1 VRSTPPHQ
9 SRHRRASRRDTLIA
23 AAGTT
28 RPEPLLPEVLAR
40 NAARL
45 GDRAAVTFDDATLT
59 YRDLDAAASA
69 LAAGLARHGV
79 HQGDLVLVVIGNRS
93 EMATALFGLARLGAL
108 AVPVSP
114 ELRGQPLTHI
124 LGHARARHVI
134 ATGQWLDQQ
143 DTRDGGHAAYDTVIR
158 VGTGGRGQEIPF
170 SELAAGASA
179 AGASATEVTAGGEA
193 APRPG
198 DPWAIMY
205 TSGTTGPAKGVV
217 LSNRMI
223 TTVGRAMIDVAAGTP
238 DSVWYTCL
246 PTHHLNGLVMGIVA
260 PVLSGARGVVRASFP
275 RWELAGDLRRAGA
288 TITWLPPFVPIGMLG
303 RDPAPADRDFP
314 VRSLLT
320 FGLDHDQ
327 WAAFEERF
335 GTSIKSG
342 YGPTETGLV
351 TAFRN
356 DGKDVIATS
365 GRPLDHVEVAV
376 VDEDDTV
383 LPVGQVGEIVV
394 RPRAPFEVMSRYHDD
409 PAATATAWRN
419 LWLHTG
425 DAGSFDADGSLRFA
439 DRLKDMIKRRG
450 VSISS
455 YDVEQALLADPGI
468 TDAAVVAYREAG
480 SPEEEV
486 RAFIRL
492 RRPADPAQLLLAC
505 HERVPAHMVPR
516 YLDILTGEL
525 PRNHTGKTEKRTL
538 RARALTTATYDRVAA
553 GLVLPR

>member
-1 VRSTPPHQ
+1 MRSTSPQQNRYRWADRP
-9 SRHRRASRRDTLIA
+9 DTLIA
-23 AAGTT
+23 AAGTA
-28 RPEPLLPEVLAR
+28 RLEPLLPEVLAR

-45 GDRAAVTFDDATLT
+45 GEQAAVVFDDATLT
-59 YRDLDAAASA
+59 YRGLDAAASA

-79 HQGDLVLVVIGNRS
+79 RRGDLVLVVIGNRS
-93 EMATALFGLARLGAL
+93 EMAVTVFGLAKLGAV

-114 ELRGQPLTHI
+114 ELRGQPLAHI

-134 ATGQWLDQQ
+134 ASGEWLDQQ
-143 DTRDGGHAAYDTVIR
+143 DSRAGGGLTAWDTVVR
-158 VGTGGRGQEIPF
+158 VGTGDCGPQLPF
-170 SELAAGASA
+170 SELAAGPPAGEA
-179 AGASATEVTAGGEA
+179 VPGAGAAA

-198 DPWAIMY
+198 DPWAVMY

-217 LSNRMI
+217 LSHRMI
-223 TTVGRAMIDVAAGTP
+223 ATVGRTIIDVADGSA

-246 PTHHLNGLVMGIVA
+246 PTFHLNGLVTGIIS

-275 RWELAGDLRRAGA
+275 RWEIFNDLRRAGA
-288 TITWLPPFVPIGMLG
+288 TITWLPPFVPLGMLG
-303 RDPAPADRDFP
+303 REPEPADRDFP
-314 VRSLLT
+314 VRSMLT
-320 FGLDHDQ
+320 FGLDDDQ
-327 WAAFEERF
+327 WTAFEKRF

-356 DGKDVIATS
+356 DGRDVVATS

-394 RPRAPFEVMSRYHDD
+394 RPRAAFEVMTCYYDD
-409 PAATATAWRN
+409 PAATAAAWRN

-455 YDVEQALLADPGI
+455 YEVEQALLADPDI
-468 TDAAVVAYREAG
+468 ADAAVVAYREAG

-492 RRPADPAQLLLAC
+492 HRPAEPARLLLSC
-505 HERVPAHMVPR
+505 HERVPAYLVPR
-516 YLDILTGEL
+516 YLDILTEEL
-525 PRNHTGKTEKRTL
+525 PRNHVGKIEKRTL
-538 RARALTTATYDRVAA
+538 RTRGLTAATYDRVAA

>member
-1 VRSTPPHQ
+1 MRSTSPHP
-9 SRHRRASRRDTLIA
+9 SRYRRADRPDTLIA
-23 AAGTT
+23 ADSAAP
-28 RPEPLLPEVLAR
+28 PEPLLTEVLAR

-45 GDRAAVTFDDATLT
+45 GDRPAVTFDDATLT
-59 YRDLDAAASA
+59 YRGLDTAASA

-93 EMATALFGLARLGAL
+93 EMAITLFGLARLGAV

-114 ELRGQPLTHI
+114 ELRGQPLAHI

-134 ATGQWLDQQ
+134 ATGQWLDQ
-143 DTRDGGHAAYDTVIR
+143 RDAREDGRPAACDTVVR
-158 VGTGGRGQEIPF
+158 VGTGGRGQQIPF
-170 SELAAGASA
+170 GELAAGPPAV
-179 AGASATEVTAGGEA
+179 AGATAA
-193 APRPG
+193 VAPRPG

-217 LSNRMI
+217 LSHQMI
-223 TTVGRAMIDVAAGTP
+223 TTTGRAMISVAAGAP

-246 PTHHLNGLVMGIVA
+246 PTHHLNGLVVGIVA
-260 PVLSGARGVVRASFP
+260 PVLSGARGVIRATFP
-275 RWELAGDLRRAGA
+275 RWEIVADLRRAGA

-320 FGLDHDQ
+320 FGLDPAQ

-365 GRPLDHVEVAV
+365 GRPLDHVDVAV

-394 RPRAPFEVMSRYHDD
+394 RPRAPYEVMSRYHDD
-409 PAATATAWRN
+409 PAATAAAWRN

-455 YDVEQALLADPGI
+455 YDVEQALLADPAI
-468 TDAAVVAYREAG
+468 TDAAVVAYREPG

-492 RRPADPAQLLLAC
+492 RSPADPAQLLLAC

-516 YLDILTGEL
+516 YLDILTEEL
-525 PRNHTGKTEKRTL
+525 PRNHTGKTEKRAL
-538 RARALTTATYDRVAA
+538 RARALTAATYDRVAA